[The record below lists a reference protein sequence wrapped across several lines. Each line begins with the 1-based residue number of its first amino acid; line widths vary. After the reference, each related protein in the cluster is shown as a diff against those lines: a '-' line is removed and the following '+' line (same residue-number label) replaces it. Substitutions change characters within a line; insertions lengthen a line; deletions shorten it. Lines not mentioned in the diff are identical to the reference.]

1 VKVAGL
7 REGPHVGQE
16 RSFACNQH
24 DDEHPSLM
32 VNEHGCA
39 VLAEREA
46 RLGNSHKSVGAGDGG
61 PRLHERKRTGGLVVW
76 LSAGLAFAGSRVA
89 FSSSKRAAAGWI

>member
-1 VKVAGL
+1 
-7 REGPHVGQE
+7 
-16 RSFACNQH
+16 
-24 DDEHPSLM
+24 M

-76 LSAGLAFAGSRVA
+76 LSAGLAFAGLARCVLVLQA
-89 FSSSKRAAAGWI
+89 RRGRLDLTTYHGGYERNAAAGDGLLRTIRP